1 LADKYISYGREID
14 MSKIFIVMGKSAT
27 GKDTI
32 FKEITVQMS
41 TMAKT
46 VIGYTTRPIRD
57 GEINGVAYYFVNQ
70 DKLLEYEK
78 AGKIIERRAY
88 ETIHGI
94 WEYFTVDDGQ
104 IKLSDSNYIMLGTL
118 ESFGQIKKYYG
129 EDKVLPIYLEVD
141 DGLRLERALSRER
154 MQINP
159 KYKELCR
166 RYLADEEDFC
176 EENLIKL
183 NIQKRYNNQDMKQ
196 CISEILSDIN
206 AVI

>member
-1 LADKYISYGREID
+1 

-32 FKEITVQMS
+32 FKEIKEVMGDQV
-41 TMAKT
+41 KT

-57 GEINGVAYYFVNQ
+57 GETNGIAYYFVNQ
-70 DKLLEYEK
+70 DKLSEYDK
-78 AGKIIERRAY
+78 HRKIIERRSY
-88 ETIHGI
+88 HTIYGI

-104 IKLSDSNYIMLGTL
+104 INLSDSNYIMLGTL
-118 ESFGQIKKYYG
+118 ESFRQIKNYYG

-141 DGLRLERALSRER
+141 DGLRLERALKRER

-176 EENLIKL
+176 EENLIGL
-183 NIQKRYNNQDMKQ
+183 NILKRYNNQDMNG
-196 CISEILSDIN
+196 CLSEILTDIK
-206 AVI
+206 ARI

>member
-1 LADKYISYGREID
+1 

-32 FKEITVQMS
+32 FKEIKEQMGNKV
-41 TMAKT
+41 KT

-57 GEINGVAYYFVNQ
+57 GETNGVAYYFVNQ

-78 AGKIIERRAY
+78 AGKIIERRSY
-88 ETIHGI
+88 HTIHGI
-94 WEYFTVDDGQ
+94 WDYFTVDDGQ
-104 IKLSDSNYIMLGTL
+104 IDLIDSNYIMLGTL
-118 ESFGQIKKYYG
+118 ESFGQIKSYYG
-129 EDKVLPIYLEVD
+129 ADKVFPVYLEVD

-176 EENLIKL
+176 EENLMKL
-183 NIQKRYNNQDMKQ
+183 NIKKRYNNQDMGQ
-196 CISEILSDIN
+196 CLSEILRDIN
-206 AVI
+206 AAI

>member
-1 LADKYISYGREID
+1 

-32 FKEITVQMS
+32 FKELQDIMGDQV
-41 TMAKT
+41 KT

-57 GEINGVAYYFVNQ
+57 GETNGVAYYFVDQN
-70 DKLLEYEK
+70 KLLEFDK
-78 AGKIIERRAY
+78 DGKIIERRSY
-88 ETIHGI
+88 HTIHGI
-94 WEYFTVDDGQ
+94 WNYFTVDDGQ
-104 IKLSDSNYIMLGTL
+104 INLLDSNYIMLGTP
-118 ESFGQIKKYYG
+118 ESFRQIKNYYG

-141 DGLRLERALSRER
+141 DGLRLERALNRER

-176 EENLIKL
+176 EENLIGL
-183 NIQKRYNNQDMKQ
+183 NIIKRYNNQDMNA
-196 CISEILSDIN
+196 CITEILTDIK
-206 AVI
+206 AMI